1 MESNVTCPS
10 CGALLASRGDSC
22 PQCGETLTL
31 RRSKPK
37 APSQALLD
45 LNKFLLVAMV
55 FVVAVVTLGFLLF

>member
-10 CGALLASRGDSC
+10 CGALLASRDDSC
-22 PQCGETLTL
+22 PQCGETLAL

-45 LNKFLLVAMV
+45 LNKFLVVAMV
-55 FVVAVVTLGFLLF
+55 FVVAVVTLGLLLF